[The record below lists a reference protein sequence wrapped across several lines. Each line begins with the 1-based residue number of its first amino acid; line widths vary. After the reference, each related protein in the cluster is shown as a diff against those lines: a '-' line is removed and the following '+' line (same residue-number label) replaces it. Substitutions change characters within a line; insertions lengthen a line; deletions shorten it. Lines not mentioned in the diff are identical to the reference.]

1 MNMTQAIERD
11 SPVPYYEQLF
21 VILRDRIAAGEYP
34 PEVRLPSELELCRDF
49 GLSRATVR
57 QTMSKL
63 ESEGYARRVPRR
75 GVFAS
80 SPDQSTGWTV
90 QQGFLESQIRQGRTG
105 VRTDVLDARFL
116 VPAQHVA
123 EALELGDGVEVFA
136 LQRARSLD
144 GRLAMFS
151 TNWFPGDAGR
161 TIAAAADVLDGTGSV
176 NETLR
181 RAGFVTNGA
190 HRVIRALRAPE
201 TVASHLQID
210 ADQPVL
216 RVRSLSWDSAQRR
229 FDYYETWV
237 LTDIIPLE
245 VDVSAG

>member
-1 MNMTQAIERD
+1 VTQTIERD
-11 SPVPYYEQLF
+11 SPIPYYEQLF
-21 VILRDRIAAGEYP
+21 GILRDRIVSGDLPAEQ
-34 PEVRLPSELELCRDF
+34 RLPSEMELCREF

-63 ESEGYARRVPRR
+63 ETEGYARRVPRR

-105 VRTDVLDARFL
+105 VSTEVLDASFV
-116 VPAQHVA
+116 VPPQHVA
-123 EALELGDGVEVFA
+123 EALETGEHGQVFA

-144 GRLAMFS
+144 GKLAMFS
-151 TNWFPGDAGR
+151 TNWFPADIGR
-161 TIAAAADVLDGTGSV
+161 VMADSPDVLDGTGSV

-181 RAGFVTNGA
+181 GAGFVTSGA
-190 HRVIRALRAPE
+190 HRVIRAMRAPE
-201 TVASHLQID
+201 HVATHLRID
-210 ADQPVL
+210 GDQPVL
-216 RVRSLSWDSAQRR
+216 RVRSLSWDASHRR

-245 VDVSAG
+245 VDVAAG